1 MKKNPLIVLMLRSG
15 EDAEEGSKRVVKQL
29 GTREKLVSVRYSLS
43 WISQVQHGTG
53 IFKIGVAGTISS

>member
-1 MKKNPLIVLMLRSG
+1 MLRSG

-29 GTREKLVSVRYSLS
+29 GTREKLISMRYSLS